1 MRANFDLN
9 LLRVAVA
16 LYEEQSVTRAA
27 ERLGIS
33 QPSVSNALAR
43 LRTQIGD
50 PLFVRSKDG
59 MQPTPRAHAIVRKAQ
74 PILLSVDVDVLAES
88 PFDPASGSFTATFA
102 MSDVGEMVF
111 LPRILE
117 RIKCVAPRCTVHSVT
132 LGHREVER
140 RLESG
145 DIDLAVGYFP
155 DLNKSGFLRQRLFTH
170 HFVCVMRADHPIWA
184 PRLALEDFLAVEHA
198 VVRAE
203 GRSQEIFERLLAK
216 KKIVRKV
223 ALLTPHFLSL
233 PVILLRSDLVATV
246 PHAIGMYCETTGVKV
261 RSALP
266 PFEVPRIPLMQHWHR
281 RFQNDARS
289 RWLRAVLR
297 ELFTSEADEWRGKA
311 DTSESAAA
319 GAHRA

>member
-1 MRANFDLN
+1 MRAPFDLN

-33 QPSVSNALAR
+33 QPSVSNALAK
-43 LRTQIGD
+43 LRTRIGD
-50 PLFVRSKDG
+50 PLFVRSKTG
-59 MQPTPRAHAIVRKAQ
+59 MQPTPRAHAMIRKAQ
-74 PILLSVDVDVLAES
+74 PILRSVDFELFSE
-88 PFDPASGSFTATFA
+88 PLFDPASDSFTATFA

-117 RIKCVAPRCTVHSVT
+117 HFKRVAPRGTVHSVT
-132 LGHREVER
+132 LGPREIER

-155 DLNKSGFLRQRLFTH
+155 DLDKSSFIRQRLFTH
-170 HFVCVMRADHPIWA
+170 HFVCVMRANHPIWA
-184 PRLALEDFLAVEHA
+184 ARLSLEDFLGAEHA

-203 GRSQEIFERLLAK
+203 GRSQEIFERFLTR
-216 KKIVRKV
+216 KKIARKV

-246 PHAIGMYCETTGVKV
+246 PHAIGMYCETTGVNV

-266 PFEVPRIPLMQHWHR
+266 PFDPPRIPLMQHWHR
-281 RFQNDARS
+281 RFQSDARNK
-289 RWLRAVLR
+289 WLRAILR
-297 ELFTSEADEWRGKA
+297 ELFTAEADEWR
-311 DTSESAAA
+311 TSSEGGGTAKSVA
-319 GAHRA
+319 